1 MDNQMISVMPPHR
14 SDSTLTVAALSEP
27 TLSDKEV
34 VARVLV
40 GETECYAILVRRYNK
55 RLYPHK
61 QISRIAPAY
70 ATTVPRNPRLRS
82 IRRSG
87 VDAKLGES
95 GLKQDVTSGATSPY
109 LAIRALRA

>member
-1 MDNQMISVMPPHR
+1 MISVMPPHR
-14 SDSTLTVAALSEP
+14 SDSTLTVAILSES

-40 GETECYAILVRRYNK
+40 GETECYAILVRRHDK
-55 RLYPHK
+55 RLYPQK
-61 QISRIAPAY
+61 QISRIAPSY
-70 ATTVPRNPRLRS
+70 TTTIPQSPPQCS

-95 GLKQDVTSGATSPY
+95 GLKHDVTSGANSPY
-109 LAIRALRA
+109 VAIRALRA